1 MPNRMIQGEAIWD
14 SNKLLRVP
22 DEYRSEYTNLLPL
35 ALANGSFECNPNKIW
50 SRVYRYNRA
59 DKDRE
64 FVKRALEAFESAKM
78 LFRWEAEDG
87 VTWGYWVG
95 IEKPGRLP
103 SGTSYKNAAKGQP
116 VPQEALEKFLSNGNR
131 AMTGPQPGN
140 DRQGLVGLGLD
151 WIGKD
156 IRADINRPHESASP
170 RTTLKPPDETLLAV
184 EEVWACYIKT
194 LGRKPKLCTFT
205 KKRRTMGLAR
215 WHESFS
221 KAAEPKAE
229 NATAMM
235 KLCID
240 RLAKSAFHNGKN
252 DRGQKFIDWEI
263 LFRSQEQMEKW
274 LNDDNFAE
282 AE

>member
-1 MPNRMIQGEAIWD
+1 MPNRLICGEALWQSD
-14 SNKLLRVP
+14 KLLWVP
-22 DEYRSEYTNLLPL
+22 EEYRAEYANLLPL
-35 ALANGSFECNPNKIW
+35 ALANGSFECNPDKIW
-50 SRVYRYNRA
+50 SRVYSYNRR
-59 DKDRE
+59 DRDRE

-87 VTWGYWVG
+87 LVWGYWTG

-103 SGTSYKNAAKGQP
+103 SGTCYKNAAKGQP
-116 VPQEALEKFLSNGNR
+116 VPKELLEKFLSNGNR
-131 AMTGPQPGN
+131 SMTGQQPVN
-140 DRQGLVGLGLD
+140 DRQGLGLGL
-151 WIGKD
+151 GVRKD
-156 IRADINRPHESASP
+156 IRADANRPHESASP

-184 EEVWACYIKT
+184 EDVWACYIKT
-194 LGRKPKLCTFT
+194 LGREPKLCSFT
-205 KKRRTMGLAR
+205 KKRRAMGLAR

-221 KAAEPKAE
+221 RAAEPKAE

-235 KLCID
+235 RMCVD

-252 DRGQKFIDWEI
+252 ERGRKFIDWEI

-282 AE
+282 